1 MLKIIN
7 QKTENSLKT
16 FTENLKKSLILEFDD
31 VMKTKEEANNK
42 VKKEKEFDKDD
53 VDFYF

>member
-16 FTENLKKSLILEFDD
+16 FTENLKKSLISEFE
-31 VMKTKEEANNK
+31 VFMKAKEETNNK

-53 VDFYF
+53 VDLYF

>member
-1 MLKIIN
+1 MN

-16 FTENLKKSLILEFDD
+16 FTENLKKSLISEFD
-31 VMKTKEEANNK
+31 VCMKAKEETNNK